1 MLPHKKYF
9 VGYDVIQH
17 HSAIG
22 VAAWTDLLGLLKDGS
37 VPDLR
42 GTPKLKSIG
51 RKSYW
56 YDRYRLGTEVVD
68 RYIGE
73 DTPELRARLARHDEI
88 ARAQKASERQRA
100 RLMRVIRADSYLM
113 ADAGTGQAISAMARA
128 GVFRVGGTLV
138 GTQAFRLYEGE
149 LGVRIGLDQSAVTD
163 DIDISRFDRLSVVLE
178 DGVEEPLGEVFSQ
191 LKFEPL
197 PAMDEGKVWRW
208 RQTDRTTLVEFL
220 TPSFSDEEGIRD
232 LPALGVSAQSLHFLN
247 YLIAEPLRTPLL
259 YRSGVL
265 VQIPRL
271 ERYVIHKLI
280 VADRRRDG
288 PDALKAR
295 KDRAQAAF
303 LIEVLSEERPD
314 DLAEAYEGALA
325 NGPAWRSRISATLE
339 RMPRTAERL
348 DRLG

>member
-1 MLPHKKYF
+1 M
-9 VGYDVIQH
+9 IQH

-22 VAAWTDLLGLLKDGS
+22 VAAWTDLLRLLKDAS
-37 VPDLR
+37 VSELR
-42 GTPKLKSIG
+42 GAPKLKTVG
-51 RKSYW
+51 RKAYW

-88 ARAQKASERQRA
+88 AAAQKASEQQRA
-100 RLMRVIRADSYLM
+100 RLMRVIRAESYLM

-128 GVFRVGGTLV
+128 GVFRLGGTLV

-163 DIDISRFDRLSVVLE
+163 DIDVASFERLSVALE
-178 DGVEEPLGEVFSQ
+178 DSVDEPLRDVFSQ
-191 LKFEPL
+191 LKFEAL
-197 PAMDEGKVWRW
+197 PSMDAGKVWRW

-220 TPSFSDEEGIRD
+220 TPSFNDEEGIRD

-247 YLIAEPLRTPLL
+247 FLIAEPLRTPLL

-265 VQIPRL
+265 VQVPRP
-271 ERYVIHKLI
+271 ERYAIHKLI

-303 LIEVLSEERPD
+303 LIEVLGEERPD
-314 DLAEAYEGALA
+314 DLGEAYETARA

-348 DRLG
+348 ARLG